1 MKTHVGVDL
10 HQRFCYLTAVDA
22 SGKTCRQG
30 QVVNEGA
37 ALRAWL
43 RQVPAPRQVV
53 VEASGFWPAFVRAV
67 RPEAE
72 RLVMVHPLRVKAIAS
87 ARLKNDRVD
96 SETLAH
102 LSRADLLPEAWM
114 APEATQQLRLRVR
127 LRITLGQQRARAKNQ
142 MQAVLHQQGFLKP
155 VADVFGKR
163 GRAWLAGLELS
174 LSARMVVDTW
184 LRMVDHLDREIAE
197 QTRALE
203 RMASDD
209 ARARWLQ
216 TVPGI
221 GAYSAMVILAEVG
234 DIERFASKRAL
245 ASYAGLT
252 PVVRESAGRRRR
264 GGIGH
269 QGSGTLRWIMLQV
282 AQVAARH
289 SPAARVWMARLRK
302 RKPPQVAL
310 IALAR
315 KLLTA
320 VWAPAA
326 PWRLLRRGD
335 LLRTTLNT
343 EKQMFHHGVCDGC
356 KENPV
361 SSFILCTSSTS
372 SDGAAGSRIPLVCP
386 EHE

>member
-1 MKTHVGVDL
+1 MQTHIGVDL

-22 SGKTCRQG
+22 SGKTLKQG
-30 QVVNEGA
+30 QVANEGA

-43 RQVPAPRQVV
+43 RQVPGPRQVV

-67 RPEAE
+67 EPEAE
-72 RLVMVHPLRVKAIAS
+72 RMVMVHPLRVKAIAS
-87 ARLKNDRVD
+87 ARLKNDKVD

-114 APEATQQLRLRVR
+114 ANEQTQQTRLLTR
-127 LRITLGQQRARAKNQ
+127 LRIALGRQRAKAKNQ
-142 MQAVLHQQGFLKP
+142 LQAVLHQEGFLKP
-155 VADVFGKR
+155 VADVFGKK
-163 GRAWLAGLELS
+163 GRAWLAGLALS
-174 LSARMVVDTW
+174 VAARVVIEVWLKVVDQ
-184 LRMVDHLDREIAE
+184 MDAAIAE

-203 RMASDD
+203 KMAEND

-221 GAYSAMVILAEVG
+221 AAYSAMVVLGEVG
-234 DIERFASKRAL
+234 QIERFGSKRAL

-252 PVVRESAGRRRR
+252 PSVRESAGRRKR

-269 QGSGTLRWIMLQV
+269 HGSGTLRWIMLQV

-289 SPAARVWMARLRK
+289 SPAARAWYLRLK
-302 RKPPQVAL
+302 QRKPAQVAL

-320 VWAPAA
+320 VWA
-326 PWRLLRRGD
+326 LLR
-335 LLRTTLNT
+335 
-343 EKQMFHHGVCDGC
+343 HGVCFD
-356 KENPV
+356 ED
-361 SSFILCTSSTS
+361 SF
-372 SDGAAGSRIPLVCP
+372 AQHA
-386 EHE
+386 

>member
-1 MKTHVGVDL
+1 MKTMTHVGVDL

-22 SGKTCRQG
+22 SGRQYKQG

-43 RQVPAPRQVV
+43 RQLPGPRQVV

-67 RPEAE
+67 EPEAE
-72 RLVMVHPLRVKAIAS
+72 KIVMVHPLRVKAIAS

-102 LSRADLLPEAWM
+102 LSRTDLLPEAWM
-114 APEATQQLRLRVR
+114 ANERTQQMRKLTR
-127 LRITLGQQRARAKNQ
+127 LRITLGRQRATAKNQ
-142 MQAVLHQQGFLKP
+142 LQAVLHQEGFLKP
-155 VADVFGKR
+155 VADVFGKK
-163 GRAWLAGLELS
+163 GRAWLAGLGLS
-174 LSARMVVDTW
+174 PAGRVVVEVWLKVVDQMDG
-184 LRMVDHLDREIAE
+184 LIAE
-197 QTRALE
+197 QARALE
-203 RMASDD
+203 KMAAED

-221 GAYSAMVILAEVG
+221 GAYSAMVVLAEVG
-234 DIERFASKRAL
+234 EIERFGSKRAL

-252 PVVRESAGRRRR
+252 PSVRESAGKRKR

-269 QGSGTLRWIMLQV
+269 HGSGTLRWIMLQV

-289 SPAARVWMARLRK
+289 SPAAKAWIARLKK
-302 RKPPQVAL
+302 RKPAQVAL

-320 VWAPAA
+320 VWA
-326 PWRLLRRGD
+326 LLR
-335 LLRTTLNT
+335 
-343 EKQMFHHGVCDGC
+343 HGVCFD
-356 KENPV
+356 E
-361 SSFILCTSSTS
+361 SIFA
-372 SDGAAGSRIPLVCP
+372 AAG
-386 EHE
+386 

>member
-1 MKTHVGVDL
+1 MKTMTHVGVDL

-22 SGKTCRQG
+22 SGRQYKQG

-43 RQVPAPRQVV
+43 RQLPGPRQVV

-67 RPEAE
+67 EPEAE
-72 RLVMVHPLRVKAIAS
+72 KIVMVHPLRVKAIAS

-102 LSRADLLPEAWM
+102 LSRTDLLPEAWM
-114 APEATQQLRLRVR
+114 ANERTQQMRKLTR
-127 LRITLGQQRARAKNQ
+127 LRITLGRQRATAKNQ
-142 MQAVLHQQGFLKP
+142 LQAVLHQEGFLKP
-155 VADVFGKR
+155 VADVFGKK
-163 GRAWLAGLELS
+163 GRAWLAWLGLSPAGRVVVEVWLK
-174 LSARMVVDTW
+174 VVDQMDG
-184 LRMVDHLDREIAE
+184 LIAE
-197 QTRALE
+197 QARALE
-203 RMASDD
+203 KMAAED

-221 GAYSAMVILAEVG
+221 GAYSAMVVLAEVG
-234 DIERFASKRAL
+234 EIERFGSKRAL

-252 PVVRESAGRRRR
+252 PSVRESAGKRKR

-269 QGSGTLRWIMLQV
+269 HGSGTLRWIMLQV

-289 SPAARVWMARLRK
+289 SPAAKAWIARLKK
-302 RKPPQVAL
+302 RKPAQVAL

-320 VWAPAA
+320 VWA
-326 PWRLLRRGD
+326 LLR
-335 LLRTTLNT
+335 
-343 EKQMFHHGVCDGC
+343 HGVCFD
-356 KENPV
+356 E
-361 SSFILCTSSTS
+361 SIFA
-372 SDGAAGSRIPLVCP
+372 AAG
-386 EHE
+386 